1 MNNCS
6 QKVKRK
12 TIPLETKIL
21 ILKRLENGEG
31 STAVA
36 NEFKLGESTIRAI
49 QKRASK
55 INESIN
61 SATNESSRRAS
72 YSRNIVIERTEQALV
87 FWMKDLTNK
96 GIPIHGDLIREKARE
111 YFNQLKDLEPS
122 SSSSCFDN
130 LKFSAS
136 KSWLTGFLRR
146 YALHNVKIQGE
157 AAASADETGAKNYC
171 KVLAKVIDD
180 GGHCPDQDDTEEVHI
195 EGENSEGSE
204 NGSIKQSMQEID
216 EMYESNS
223 KQIKLSP
230 SSRLKSANYPP
241 QDEFQLFGQSIAVQ
255 LKNLSTKRSI
265 YAQNEIQ
272 AILTRHRL
280 LDLHDKENQNT
291 EILNQDFSEKIKTEI
306 VDQEIENRE
315 ISNSDIFKPETNL
328 NQSTDTSEELMGNE
342 DIKIEYNYDEYH
354 LNDNSMITASEK
366 NSRKCYTAAEKLL
379 VIEYAETNGNR
390 DASRHFSVNE
400 SNVRFWRKNKEA
412 IQVLPRKKKASR
424 GHPPSFPHLENALVK
439 WVVDRRQMGIR
450 VPRIDIKLKALELK
464 ESLLGT
470 EEFKASY
477 GWAVRFMK
485 RHGLDEEEEDLGSL
499 KRDNEEGCGVSV
511 ADRTILEPSDTNNTK
526 FLMDAADIKVETDS

>member
-1 MNNCS
+1 MERYTVEQREEIIKIHLKTGEHFAETVRKCRTLFGHSNAPTRNTVVNLIKKFKSTGSVENIKSIGRPRTARSNEIIANVCESLKKNPSTSIRRRS
-6 QKVKRK
+6 QQLGISRSSLQR
-12 TIPLETKIL
+12 ILTKEL
-21 ILKRLENGEG
+21 HL
-31 STAVA
+31 
-36 NEFKLGESTIRAI
+36 
-49 QKRASK
+49 
-55 INESIN
+55 
-61 SATNESSRRAS
+61 
-72 YSRNIVIERTEQALV
+72 
-87 FWMKDLTNK
+87 
-96 GIPIHGDLIREKARE
+96 
-111 YFNQLKDLEPS
+111 
-122 SSSSCFDN
+122 FDH
-130 LKFSAS
+130 K
-136 KSWLTGFLRR
+136 
-146 YALHNVKIQGE
+146 
-157 AAASADETGAKNYC
+157 
-171 KVLAKVIDD
+171 
-180 GGHCPDQDDTEEVHI
+180 DDTEEVHI

-328 NQSTDTSEELMGNE
+328 NQSTDTSCSEELMGNE